1 MPAPVPLDAQP
12 GRDARAVRPRAERG
26 TIARPPERYGAS
38 RQGRPLE
45 VWHPDGEG
53 NGLLVVAGIHGEEPE
68 TTVTV
73 SSAIRSL
80 RPGVLRAAVVLAANP
95 DGLAWGTRG
104 NHAGVDLNRNFP
116 SRDWS
121 ERAPAHHFTRSD
133 PQDVL
138 LSAGAQP
145 ASEPETRA
153 LIELVEAVRPRALLC
168 VHAPLGSV
176 LDPQQSSLARWLSQR
191 TGLPLKRGVPSPTPG
206 LLDTWAREA
215 TGAQAVTLELPVISK
230 DHALLRF
237 LPVLVELLCSGSLP

>member
-1 MPAPVPLDAQP
+1 MHTPLPLEPHAHDER
-12 GRDARAVRPRAERG
+12 GLRPRPQRG
-26 TIARPPERYGAS
+26 TIPRAPECFGAS

-45 VWHPDGEG
+45 VWHPDGES
-53 NGLLVVAGIHGEEPE
+53 NGLLVIAGIHGEEPE
-68 TTVTV
+68 TTVTL
-73 SSAIRSL
+73 SSAMRSL
-80 RPGVLRAAVVLAANP
+80 RSGGLRAAVVLAANP

-116 SRDWS
+116 ARDWS
-121 ERAPAHHFTRSD
+121 ERPPEHHFTRSD

-138 LSAGAQP
+138 LSAGPEP

-153 LIELVEAVRPRALLC
+153 LIELVGALRPRALLC

-176 LDPQQSSLARWLSQR
+176 LDPEQSSLARWLSRR
-191 TGLPLKRGVPSPTPG
+191 TELPLKRRVPSPTPG

-230 DHALLRF
+230 DRALRHF
-237 LPVLVELLCSGSLP
+237 LPVLVELLTAASLP